1 MNADR
6 WRGLARDS
14 WKPALTLLVG
24 LCALAAIVLV
34 GEVAWA
40 QPVAPTPPSTGG
52 VSISMSGGG
61 DDVAGVLKLVFLM
74 TVLALVP
81 ALLMTMTCF
90 TRIIIV
96 FSFLRQAMGTQ
107 QTPPNQVLIGL
118 ALFLT
123 LFIMAPTLA
132 EVEQKAYEPFIAGEI
147 STTQALEAGSV
158 PMRDF
163 MLKQTRD
170 KDLGLF
176 YQVSGK
182 PKPTTVE
189 EVPMLVVIPAY
200 ILSELKT
207 AFEIGFLI
215 YIPFLIVDMLI
226 ASVLM
231 SMGMMMLPPV
241 VVSLPFK
248 LLLFVMIDG
257 WFLIVGTLIQSF
269 A

>member
-1 MNADR
+1 MKPDR
-6 WRGLARDS
+6 WRSRSA
-14 WKPALTLLVG
+14 WAQPALT
-24 LCALAAIVLV
+24 ALAALAAVAAVVLV
-34 GEVAWA
+34 GDLAWA
-40 QPVAPTPPSTGG
+40 QPVAPTPPTGG

-96 FSFLRQAMGTQ
+96 FAFLRQAMGTQ

-118 ALFLT
+118 SLFLT

-132 EVEQKAYEPFIAGEI
+132 EVEQQAYEPYIAGEI
-147 STTQALEAGSV
+147 STTEALEQGSV
-158 PMRDF
+158 PLRDF

-189 EVPMLVVIPAY
+189 EVPMMVVIPAF

-269 A
+269 V